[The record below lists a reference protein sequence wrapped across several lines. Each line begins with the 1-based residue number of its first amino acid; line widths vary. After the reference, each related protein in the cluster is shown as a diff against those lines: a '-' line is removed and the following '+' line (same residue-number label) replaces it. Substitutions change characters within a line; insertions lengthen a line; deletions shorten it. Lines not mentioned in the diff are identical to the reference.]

1 MWHHIPLEFLT
12 TVIKILSFPIVAFP
26 EFSSLHF
33 GLQFYYS
40 FSLPVFII
48 CSLNFVVDFI
58 MLLIKITYFVIN
70 SNKDSFSLQKVL
82 LEHSINVTMHI

>member
-1 MWHHIPLEFLT
+1 M
-12 TVIKILSFPIVAFP
+12 VAFP
-26 EFSSLHF
+26 ELSSLHF

-58 MLLIKITYFVIN
+58 MLLVKITYFVIN

-82 LEHSINVTMHI
+82 LEHSISVTMHI